1 MIIHGYEGGVV
12 NSSIPPQ
19 AREFRG
25 ERGRER
31 ESEWSVLSFI
41 NNKSAR
47 DGAEF
52 KKNIFRLGPVCV
64 TPEWEL
70 CVV

>member
-1 MIIHGYEGGVV
+1 MIIHGHEGGVV

-31 ESEWSVLSFI
+31 ERERVNGVCYLFF
-41 NNKSAR
+41 KSAR
-47 DGAEF
+47 DGAGF
-52 KKNIFRLGPVCV
+52 KKYFD
-64 TPEWEL
+64 
-70 CVV
+70 